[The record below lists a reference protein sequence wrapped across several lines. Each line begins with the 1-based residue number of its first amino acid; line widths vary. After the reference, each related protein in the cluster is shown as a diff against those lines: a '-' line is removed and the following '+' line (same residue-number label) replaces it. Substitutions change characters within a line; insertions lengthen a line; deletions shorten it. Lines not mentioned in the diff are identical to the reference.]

1 MLKKDLYANLYI
13 LTALI
18 LTGSVAYYVFVLQ
31 KDITDSF
38 NQDPRIVQV
47 SASQSTKG
55 QQIVKNVIG
64 MGYARNQ
71 NQYNFFKNE
80 LRRVFPEW
88 QKGHQA
94 LVNGSEELNIE
105 QPVQTDEYV
114 QLLEDL
120 KFLFFDINSNT
131 LNVLDLPFTEN
142 RVDTDINYAA
152 LRRSIQQ
159 LVNSIR
165 DYQEATD
172 NITDYFVENAQNRGA
187 SLGLAEYVGFSAFII
202 IFIVQGIFI
211 FRPLVKLASDNYLS
225 ANKAFIKVKK
235 SEQQLKI
242 NFQKQKLINKKLFL
256 SRKELEEKNQKLIES
271 EAKLLKSSEEQIKI
285 NERLIAAQDELN
297 LAYKKLQ
304 DSEVEIREL
313 ADKQLQDNEK
323 LFLAEKKLQSIL
335 EQEQKSKEELANAL
349 NSLKSAQSQL
359 VHSEKMASLGQ
370 LTAGIAHEIN
380 NPINFISSG
389 MVSLKMSIEAM
400 REIAEEYTR
409 IDDGD
414 DPEEVLESVKEL
426 KEEHE
431 YDEIVDELDDLIND
445 INYGVQRTIEI
456 VKGLRVFSRLDE
468 EEVKNANINE
478 NIDATLTLLRNKT
491 KGKIEITKH
500 YDESMNEIECYP
512 GQLNQVFMNILNN
525 AVQAMPD
532 EKKDGEITI
541 YTEEAENEVYIRIKD
556 NGVGIPDEIKDRIW
570 EPFFTTKE
578 VGVGT
583 GLGMS
588 ITYGIVEKHGG
599 KIDLTSEVGKGTE
612 FVITLPKKVVVAKK
626 KEEQVAEESN

>member
-1 MLKKDLYANLYI
+1 MLKKDLYANVYI
-13 LTALI
+13 LTALVLI
-18 LTGSVAYYVFVLQ
+18 GAVAYYVFVLQ
-31 KDITDSF
+31 KEIKNSF
-38 NQDPRIVQV
+38 NQDPRLVQI
-47 SASQSTKG
+47 AADQTALG
-55 QQIVKNVIG
+55 QQIVKSAVG

-71 NQYNFFKNE
+71 TQFDYFKNE
-80 LRRVFPEW
+80 LRRTYPRWV
-88 QKGHQA
+88 KGHQA
-94 LVNGSEELNIE
+94 LINGDEDLNIG
-105 QPVQTDEYV
+105 QPSQTDEYLAL
-114 QLLEDL
+114 QDEL
-120 KFLFFDINSNT
+120 KFLFFDMNSNAR
-131 LNVLDLPFTEN
+131 NALDASFSLDETNIN
-142 RVDTDINYAA
+142 RLS
-152 LRRSIQQ
+152 LRKAISG
-159 LVNSIR
+159 LVNAVDKYEEGADGLTS
-165 DYQEATD
+165 
-172 NITDYFVENAQNRGA
+172 YFVDNAQNRGA
-187 SLGLAEYVGFSAFII
+187 SIGLAEYVGFS
-202 IFIVQGIFI
+202 IFIGIFLVQGFFI
-211 FRPLVKLASDNYLS
+211 FRPLVKLASENYLS
-225 ANKAFIKVKK
+225 ANKAFVKVKK

-242 NFQKQKLINKKLFL
+242 NFQKQKLINKKLYL
-256 SRKELEEKNQKLIES
+256 SRKELEEKNLKLEES
-271 EAKLLKSSEEQIKI
+271 ESKLLKSSEEQIKI

-323 LFLAEKKLQSIL
+323 LFLAEKKLQATL
-335 EQEQKSKEELANAL
+335 EKEQKSKEELAKAL
-349 NSLKSAQSQL
+349 DSLKGAQSQL

-400 REIAEEYTR
+400 REISEEYTR
-409 IDDGD
+409 LDDGD
-414 DPEEVLESVKEL
+414 DPEDVLEAVKEL

-468 EEVKNANINE
+468 EEAKNANVNE

-500 YDESMNEIECYP
+500 YDESMKEIECYP

-532 EKKDGEITI
+532 EKKDAEIKI
-541 YTEEAENEVYIRIKD
+541 YTEEADNEVYVRIKD
-556 NGVGIPDEIKDRIW
+556 NGVGIPDEIKNRIW

-588 ITYGIVEKHGG
+588 ITYGIIEKHGG
-599 KIDLTSEVGKGTE
+599 KIELASEVGKGTE
-612 FVITLPKKVVVAKK
+612 FVITLPKKITPIKK
-626 KEEQVAEESN
+626 KEDKEVAESN

>member
-13 LTALI
+13 LTAVVLI
-18 LTGSVAYYVFVLQ
+18 GAVAYYIFVLQ
-31 KDITDSF
+31 KQIVDSF
-38 NQDPRIVQV
+38 NQDPQVVQI
-47 SASQSTKG
+47 ANDQSRMG
-55 QQIVKNVIG
+55 QQIVKNAIG
-64 MGYARNQ
+64 MGYARTQ
-71 NQYNFFKNE
+71 GQFDFFRNE
-80 LRRVFPEW
+80 LARVHPEW
-88 QKGHQA
+88 VKGHQA
-94 LVNGSEELNIE
+94 LLNGSEELNLT
-105 QPVQTDEYV
+105 QPVQSDEYL
-114 QLLEDL
+114 QLQEEL
-120 KFLFFDINSNT
+120 KFLYFDLNSNT
-131 LNVLDLPFTEN
+131 SNVLEIPFTEN

-152 LRRSIQQ
+152 LRRSITQ
-159 LVNSIR
+159 LVRSSR
-165 DYQEATD
+165 GYQDASE
-172 NITDYFVENAQNRGA
+172 NITTYFVSNAQNRGT
-187 SLGLAEYVGFSAFII
+187 SLGLAEYVGFAAFFLICI
-202 IFIVQGIFI
+202 LQGTFI
-211 FRPLVKLASDNYLS
+211 FRPLVKLASENYLS
-225 ANKAFIKVKK
+225 ANKAFVKVQK
-235 SEQQLKI
+235 SEQQLKV
-242 NFQKQKLINKKLFL
+242 NFQKQKLINKKLYL
-256 SRKELEEKNQKLIES
+256 SRKELESKNNKLQES

-323 LFLAEKKLQSIL
+323 LFLAEKKLQNLL
-335 EQEQKSKEELANAL
+335 ENEQKSKEDLANAL
-349 NSLKSAQSQL
+349 QSLKGAQSQL

-414 DPEEVLESVKEL
+414 EAEEVLASVKEL

-445 INYGVQRTIEI
+445 VNYGVQRTIEI

-468 EEVKNANINE
+468 EEAKNANINE

-500 YDESMNEIECYP
+500 YDESMNDIECYP

-525 AVQAMPD
+525 AVQAMPE
-532 EKKDGEITI
+532 EKKDAEITI
-541 YTEEAENEVYIRIKD
+541 YTEEDKDGVVIRLKD
-556 NGVGIPDEIKDRIW
+556 NGIGIPDEIKDRIW

-588 ITYGIVEKHGG
+588 ITYGIIEKHGG
-599 KIDLTSEVGKGTE
+599 KIDLVSEVGKGTE
-612 FVITLPKKVVVAKK
+612 FIINLPKKVVPAKK
-626 KEEQVAEESN
+626 KEEEVAESN

>member
-1 MLKKDLYANLYI
+1 MLKKDLYANVYI
-13 LTALI
+13 LTALVLI
-18 LTGSVAYYVFVLQ
+18 GAVGYYVFVLQ
-31 KDITDSF
+31 KEITDSF
-38 NQDPRIVQV
+38 NQDPQIVQI
-47 SASQSTKG
+47 STDQSRLG
-55 QQIVKNVIG
+55 QQIVKNAIG

-71 NQYNFFKNE
+71 SQFDFFRNE
-80 LRRVFPEW
+80 MTRIYPLW
-88 QKGHQA
+88 QQGHQA
-94 LVNGSEELNIE
+94 LIDGSETLNISKPAE
-105 QPVQTDEYV
+105 TDEYL
-114 QLLEDL
+114 QLQEDL
-120 KFLFFDINSNT
+120 RFLYFNVNSNT
-131 LNVLDLPFTEN
+131 SNILEIPFTEN
-142 RVDTDINYAA
+142 RVDTDVNYAA
-152 LRRSIQQ
+152 LRRTIEQ
-159 LVNSIR
+159 LVRSSKG
-165 DYQEATD
+165 YQDATEK
-172 NITDYFVENAQNRGA
+172 ITAYFVDNAQNRGT
-187 SLGLAEYVGFSAFII
+187 SLGLAEIVGFVTFVL
-202 IFIVQGIFI
+202 IFIVQGVFI

-242 NFQKQKLINKKLFL
+242 NFQKQKLINKKLYL
-256 SRKELEEKNQKLIES
+256 SRKELEEKNNKLKES

-323 LFLAEKKLQSIL
+323 LFLAEKKLQSTL
-335 EQEQKSKEELANAL
+335 EKEQKSKEELGNAL

-389 MVSLKMSIEAM
+389 MVSLKMSIESM
-400 REIAEEYTR
+400 REIAEEYAR
-409 IDDGD
+409 IDDGED
-414 DPEEVLESVKEL
+414 AKEVLESVKEL

-468 EEVKNANINE
+468 EEAKNANINE

-500 YDESMNEIECYP
+500 YDESMKEIECYP

-525 AVQAMPD
+525 AVQAMPE
-532 EKKDGEITI
+532 EKKDAEITI
-541 YTEEAENEVYIRIKD
+541 YTEEAKSEVMIRIKD

-588 ITYGIVEKHGG
+588 ITYGIIEKHGG
-599 KIDLTSEVGKGTE
+599 KIELSSELGKGTE
-612 FVITLPKKVVVAKK
+612 FVITLPKKITVVKK
-626 KEEQVAEESN
+626 ATEEVAESN

>member
-1 MLKKDLYANLYI
+1 MLKKDLYINVFIA
-13 LTALI
+13 TAAVLI
-18 LTGSVAYYVFVLQ
+18 LSVAYYVFVLQ
-31 KDITDSF
+31 KQIFESF
-38 NQDPRIVQV
+38 NQDPRLVQI
-47 SASQSTKG
+47 SASQSTMG
-55 QQIVKNVIG
+55 QQIVKNALG
-64 MGYARNQ
+64 MGGYARNEG
-71 NQYNFFKNE
+71 QYEFFKKE
-80 LRRVFPEW
+80 LAEIYPEW

-94 LVNGSEELNIE
+94 LVDGSDSLNIAR
-105 QPVQTDEYV
+105 PVQSDEYLALQENIKFLYFDV
-114 QLLEDL
+114 NSAAANLLEIPYPQN
-120 KFLFFDINSNT
+120 K
-131 LNVLDLPFTEN
+131 
-142 RVDTDINYAA
+142 VDTDVNYGA
-152 LRRSIQQ
+152 LRRVVSQ
-159 LVNSIR
+159 LVNRIKEYETAS
-165 DYQEATD
+165 DE
-172 NITDYFVENAQNRGA
+172 ITEYFVDNAQNRG
-187 SLGLAEYVGFSAFII
+187 SSIGLAEYVGFTCFVAVFVLLGV
-202 IFIVQGIFI
+202 FIV
-211 FRPLVKLASDNYLS
+211 RPLVKLASDNYLS
-225 ANKAFIKVKK
+225 ANKAFVKVKK

-242 NFQKQKLINKKLFL
+242 NFQKQKLINRKLHQ
-256 SRKELEEKNQKLIES
+256 SRKELEENNNRLKES
-271 EAKLLKSSEEQIKI
+271 EGKLMKSSEEQIKI
-285 NERLIAAQDELN
+285 NERLISAQEELN

-304 DSEVEIREL
+304 DSETEIREL

-335 EQEQKSKEELANAL
+335 ENEKKSKEELGDAL
-349 NSLKSAQSQL
+349 NHLKSAQSQL

-389 MVSLKMSIEAM
+389 MVSLKMSIESL

-409 IDDGD
+409 LDDGD
-414 DPEEVLESVKEL
+414 DPDDILEAVREL

-468 EEVKNANINE
+468 EEAKNANVNE

-491 KGKIEITKH
+491 KGKIEITRH
-500 YDESMNEIECYP
+500 YDDSMKEIECYP

-541 YTEEAENEVYIRIKD
+541 YTEETDEEVYIRIKD
-556 NGVGIPDEIKDRIW
+556 NGVGIPEEIKDRIW

-588 ITYGIVEKHGG
+588 ITYGIIEKHGG
-599 KIDLTSEVGKGTE
+599 KIDLSSEIGVGTE
-612 FVITLPKKVVVAKK
+612 FVITLPKKIPFIQNKT
-626 KEEQVAEESN
+626 EEVAESN

>member
-1 MLKKDLYANLYI
+1 MLKKDLYANVYI
-13 LTALI
+13 LTALVLI
-18 LTGSVAYYVFVLQ
+18 GAVAYYVFVLQ
-31 KDITDSF
+31 KEITNSF
-38 NQDPRIVQV
+38 NQDPKIVQV
-47 SASQSTKG
+47 SANQTTMG
-55 QQIVKNVIG
+55 QQIVKAALG
-64 MGYARNQ
+64 MGYAKTPQ
-71 NQYNFFKNE
+71 QFTFFKNE
-80 LRRVFPEW
+80 LSRVYPEW
-88 QKGHQA
+88 QKGHQS
-94 LVNGSEELNIE
+94 LINGDADLGLS
-105 QPVQTDEYV
+105 QPSQTDEYLAL
-114 QLLEDL
+114 QKDL
-120 KFLFFDINSNT
+120 NFLYFDMNTNTSNI
-131 LNVLDLPFTEN
+131 LDVNFTEN
-142 RVDTDINYAA
+142 QTDLNYLA
-152 LRRSIQQ
+152 LRRSIEA
-159 LVNSIR
+159 LVNTVR
-165 DYQEATD
+165 RYDDATD
-172 NITDYFVENAQNRGA
+172 TITDYFVSNAQNRGA
-187 SLGLAEYVGFSAFII
+187 SLGLAEYVGFS
-202 IFIVQGIFI
+202 IFVGIFLVQGFFI

-225 ANKAFIKVKK
+225 ANKAFMKVKK

-242 NFQKQKLINKKLFL
+242 NFQKQKLINKKLYL
-256 SRKELEEKNQKLIES
+256 SRKELEEKNLRLEES
-271 EAKLLKSSEEQIKI
+271 ESKLLKSSEEQIKI

-323 LFLAEKKLQSIL
+323 LFLAEKKLQSLL
-335 EQEQKSKEELANAL
+335 ENEQKSKEELSNAL
-349 NSLKSAQSQL
+349 DSLKGAQSQL

-409 IDDGD
+409 LDDGD
-414 DPEEVLESVKEL
+414 DPKDVLQGVKEL

-468 EEVKNANINE
+468 EEAKNANVNE

-500 YDESMNEIECYP
+500 YDESMHDIECYP

-532 EKKDGEITI
+532 DKKDAEITI
-541 YTEEAENEVYIRIKD
+541 YTEEADNEVFVRIKD
-556 NGVGIPDEIKDRIW
+556 NGIGIPDEIKNRIW

-588 ITYGIVEKHGG
+588 ITYGIIEKHGG
-599 KIDLTSEVGKGTE
+599 KIDLSSEVGKGTE
-612 FVITLPKKVVVAKK
+612 FVITLPKKITTIKK
-626 KEEQVAEESN
+626 KEDKEVAESN

>member
-1 MLKKDLYANLYI
+1 MNVYI
-13 LTALI
+13 LTLI
-18 LTGSVAYYVFVLQ
+18 ILIGAVGYYVFVLQ
-31 KDITDSF
+31 REITNSF
-38 NQDPRIVQV
+38 NQDPKLVQI
-47 SASQSTKG
+47 SAQQGTLG
-55 QQIVKNVIG
+55 QQIVKNALG
-64 MGYARNQ
+64 MGYSETEK
-71 NQYNFFKNE
+71 NFDYFKNE
-80 LRRVFPEW
+80 LKRIYPEW

-94 LVNGSEELNIE
+94 LIQGDDELQIDKPYE
-105 QPVQTDEYV
+105 SDEYS
-114 QLLEDL
+114 QLQEDL
-120 KFLFFDINSNT
+120 KFLFFDMNT
-131 LNVLDLPFTEN
+131 NAKNVLDAQFTEN
-142 RVDTDINYAA
+142 RTDVSFLG
-152 LRRSIQQ
+152 LRRSIEA
-159 LVNSIR
+159 LVNTVR
-165 DYQEATD
+165 KYDDGAD
-172 NITDYFVENAQNRGA
+172 KITAYFVDNATNRGS
-187 SLGLAEYVGFSAFII
+187 SLGLGEYVGFI
-202 IFIVQGIFI
+202 IFIGIFILQGVFI

-225 ANKAFIKVKK
+225 ANKAFMKVKK

-242 NFQKQKLINKKLFL
+242 NFQKQKLINKKLYL
-256 SRKELEEKNQKLIES
+256 SRKELEEKNLRLEES
-271 EAKLLKSSEEQIKI
+271 ETKLLKSSEEQIKI
-285 NERLIAAQDELN
+285 NERLISAQDELN

-304 DSEVEIREL
+304 NSETEIREL

-323 LFLAEKKLQSIL
+323 LFLAEKKLQSL
-335 EQEQKSKEELANAL
+335 LDNEKKSKEELEKAL
-349 NSLKSAQSQL
+349 VSLKGAQSQL

-409 IDDGD
+409 LDDGD
-414 DPEEVLESVKEL
+414 DPEDVLEAVKEL

-445 INYGVQRTIEI
+445 INYGVSRTIEI

-468 EEVKNANINE
+468 EEAKNANVNE

-491 KGKIEITKH
+491 KGKIEIVKH
-500 YDESMNEIECYP
+500 YDTSMKEIECYP

-532 EKKDGEITI
+532 EKKDGEIKI
-541 YTEEAENEVYIRIKD
+541 YTEENDEGVIVRIKD
-556 NGVGIPDEIKDRIW
+556 NGVGIPEEIKDRIW

-588 ITYGIVEKHGG
+588 ITYGIIEKHGG
-599 KIDLTSEVGKGTE
+599 KIELMSEVGKGTE
-612 FVITLPKKVVVAKK
+612 FVISLPKRIIHVKR
-626 KEEQVAEESN
+626 KEDQEVAESN

>member
-1 MLKKDLYANLYI
+1 
-13 LTALI
+13 TSLI
-18 LTGSVAYYVFVLQ
+18 NT
-31 KDITDSF
+31 
-38 NQDPRIVQV
+38 
-47 SASQSTKG
+47 
-55 QQIVKNVIG
+55 
-64 MGYARNQ
+64 
-71 NQYNFFKNE
+71 
-80 LRRVFPEW
+80 LRRYSD
-88 QKGHQA
+88 A
-94 LVNGSEELNIE
+94 
-105 QPVQTDEYV
+105 T
-114 QLLEDL
+114 
-120 KFLFFDINSNT
+120 T
-131 LNVLDLPFTEN
+131 NV
-142 RVDTDINYAA
+142 
-152 LRRSIQQ
+152 
-159 LVNSIR
+159 
-165 DYQEATD
+165 
-172 NITDYFVENAQNRGA
+172 TDYFVDTAQNRGA
-187 SLGLAEYVGFSAFII
+187 SLGLAEYVGFSLFVG
-202 IFIVQGIFI
+202 IFLVQGFFI
-211 FRPLVKLASDNYLS
+211 FRPLVKLASENYLS
-225 ANKAFIKVKK
+225 ANKAFVKVKK

-242 NFQKQKLINKKLFL
+242 NFQKQKLINKKLYL
-256 SRKELEEKNQKLIES
+256 SRKELEEKNLKLEES

-285 NERLIAAQDELN
+285 NERLISAQDELN

-323 LFLAEKKLQSIL
+323 LFLAEKKLQSLL
-335 EQEQKSKEELANAL
+335 ENEQKSREELSNAL
-349 NSLKSAQSQL
+349 DSLKGAQSQL

-409 IDDGD
+409 IDDGED
-414 DPEEVLESVKEL
+414 AEEVLESVKEL

-445 INYGVQRTIEI
+445 INYGVTRTIEI

-468 EEVKNANINE
+468 EEAKNANVNE

-500 YDESMNEIECYP
+500 YDESMHDIECYP

-532 EKKDGEITI
+532 DKKDAEITI
-541 YTEEAENEVYIRIKD
+541 YTEEADNEVFVRIKD
-556 NGVGIPDEIKDRIW
+556 NGVGIPEELKNRIW

-588 ITYGIVEKHGG
+588 ITYGIIEKHGG

-612 FVITLPKKVVVAKK
+612 FVINLPKKITPIKK
-626 KEEQVAEESN
+626 KEEEVAESN

>member
-1 MLKKDLYANLYI
+1 MLKKDLFANVYI
-13 LTALI
+13 LTALVLI
-18 LTGSVAYYVFVLQ
+18 GAVAYYVFVLQ
-31 KDITDSF
+31 KQIIDSF
-38 NQDPRIVQV
+38 NQDPKVVEV
-47 SASQSTKG
+47 SAGQSTMA
-55 QQIVKNVIG
+55 QQIVKNAIG
-64 MGYARNQ
+64 MGYSRYEAQ
-71 NQYNFFKNE
+71 FDYFKKE
-80 LRRVFPEW
+80 LRRVYPQW

-94 LVNGSEELNIE
+94 LINGSDELRISK
-105 QPVQTDEYV
+105 PADSDEYT
-114 QLLEDL
+114 QLQEDL
-120 KFLFFDINSNT
+120 KFLFFDINST
-131 LNVLDLPFTEN
+131 TSNVLEVTFSEN
-142 RVDTDINYAA
+142 QVDTDLNYAS
-152 LRRSIQQ
+152 LRRSITQ
-159 LVNSIR
+159 LVNSLR
-165 DYQEATD
+165 KYEDASAKVT
-172 NITDYFVENAQNRGA
+172 TYFVSNAQERGT
-187 SLGLAEYVGFSAFII
+187 SLGLAEYVGFATFVL
-202 IFIVQGIFI
+202 IFIVQGAFI
-211 FRPLVKLASDNYLS
+211 VRPLVKLASDNYLS

-242 NFQKQKLINKKLFL
+242 NFQKQKLINKKLYQ
-256 SRKELEEKNQKLIES
+256 SRMELEEKNNKLIES
-271 EAKLLKSSEEQIKI
+271 ESKLLKSSEEQIKI
-285 NERLIAAQDELN
+285 NERLISAQDELN

-323 LFLAEKKLQSIL
+323 LFLAEKKLQNLL
-335 EQEQKSKEELANAL
+335 ENEQKSREELSNAL
-349 NSLKSAQSQL
+349 SNLKGAQSQL

-400 REIAEEYTR
+400 REIAEEYAR
-409 IDDGD
+409 IDDGED
-414 DPEEVLESVKEL
+414 AEEVIESVKDL

-468 EEVKNANINE
+468 EEAKNANVNE

-500 YDESMNEIECYP
+500 YDESMKEIECYP

-525 AVQAMPD
+525 AVQAMPE
-532 EKKDGEITI
+532 EKKDAEITI
-541 YTEEAENEVYIRIKD
+541 YTEESDTGVMIRMKD
-556 NGVGIPDEIKDRIW
+556 NGVGIPDELKDRIW

-588 ITYGIVEKHGG
+588 ITYGIIEKHGG
-599 KIDLTSEVGKGTE
+599 KIDLTSELGKGTE
-612 FVITLPKKVVVAKK
+612 FVITLPKKISPLNKSENQEVA
-626 KEEQVAEESN
+626 QSN

>member
-1 MLKKDLYANLYI
+1 MLKKDLYANVYI
-13 LTALI
+13 LTALVLI
-18 LTGSVAYYVFVLQ
+18 GAIAYYVFVLQ
-31 KDITDSF
+31 KEIKDSF

-47 SASQSTKG
+47 SADQAAMG
-55 QQIVKNVIG
+55 QQIVKSAVG

-71 NQYNFFKNE
+71 AQFDYFKKE
-80 LRRVFPEW
+80 LRRVYPQW
-88 QKGHQA
+88 VKGHQA
-94 LVNGSEELNIE
+94 LIQGDQDLNIS
-105 QPVQTDEYV
+105 QPSQSDEYV
-114 QLLEDL
+114 ALQDEL
-120 KFLFFDINSNT
+120 KFLFFDMNSNT
-131 LNVLDLPFTEN
+131 RNALDASFSMDESNIN
-142 RVDTDINYAA
+142 RLSLRKAISGLINSVDKYEEGVDK
-152 LRRSIQQ
+152 
-159 LVNSIR
+159 
-165 DYQEATD
+165 
-172 NITDYFVENAQNRGA
+172 ITNYFVDNAQNRGA
-187 SLGLAEYVGFSAFII
+187 SIGLAEYVGFS
-202 IFIVQGIFI
+202 IFIGIFLVQGFFI
-211 FRPLVKLASDNYLS
+211 FRPLVKLASENYLS
-225 ANKAFIKVKK
+225 ANKAFVKVKK

-256 SRKELEEKNQKLIES
+256 SRKELEEKNNKLKES

-323 LFLAEKKLQSIL
+323 LFLAEKKLQSLL
-335 EQEQKSKEELANAL
+335 ENEQKSKEELANAL
-349 NSLKSAQSQL
+349 SSLKGAQSQL

-400 REIAEEYTR
+400 REISEEYTR
-409 IDDGD
+409 LDDGD
-414 DPEEVLESVKEL
+414 DPEDVLEAVKEL

-468 EEVKNANINE
+468 EEAKNANINE

-500 YDESMNEIECYP
+500 YDESMHDIECYP

-525 AVQAMPD
+525 AVQAMPE
-532 EKKDGEITI
+532 EKKDAEITI
-541 YTEEAENEVYIRIKD
+541 YTEEADNEVFVRIKD
-556 NGVGIPDEIKDRIW
+556 NGVGIPEEIKNRIW

-588 ITYGIVEKHGG
+588 ITYGIIEKHGG
-599 KIDLTSEVGKGTE
+599 KIELASEVGKGTE
-612 FVITLPKKVVVAKK
+612 FVITLPKKITPIKQ
-626 KEEQVAEESN
+626 KEDKEVAESN

>member
-1 MLKKDLYANLYI
+1 MLKKDLYANVYI
-13 LTALI
+13 LTALV
-18 LTGSVAYYVFVLQ
+18 LVGAVAYYVFILQ
-31 KDITDSF
+31 KEITNSF
-38 NQDPRIVQV
+38 NQDPKVVQV
-47 SASQSTKG
+47 SASQSTMA
-55 QQIVKNVIG
+55 QQIVKSALG
-64 MGYARNQ
+64 MRYAESQ
-71 NQYNFFKNE
+71 KNFDFFRNE
-80 LRRVFPEW
+80 LSRVYPQW
-88 QKGHQA
+88 QKGHLALINGDSELRLSQPAQSEEYLNLQNELKLTFLDMKNNVSNILDVKYTQNRSDVNFLSLQRSIEA
-94 LVNGSEELNIE
+94 LVNGLRKY
-105 QPVQTDEYV
+105 QTD
-114 QLLEDL
+114 
-120 KFLFFDINSNT
+120 
-131 LNVLDLPFTEN
+131 
-142 RVDTDINYAA
+142 
-152 LRRSIQQ
+152 
-159 LVNSIR
+159 
-165 DYQEATD
+165 TD
-172 NITDYFVENAQNRGA
+172 NITEYFVNTAQSRGT
-187 SLGLAEYVGFSAFII
+187 SLGLAEYVGFS
-202 IFIVQGIFI
+202 IFVGIFLVQGFFI

-225 ANKAFIKVKK
+225 ANKAFVKVKK

-256 SRKELEEKNQKLIES
+256 SRKELEEKNSKLEES
-271 EAKLLKSSEEQIKI
+271 ESKLLRSSEEQIKI
-285 NERLIAAQDELN
+285 NERLISAQDELN

-323 LFLAEKKLQSIL
+323 LFLAEKKLQSLL
-335 EQEQKSKEELANAL
+335 ENEQKSKEELSNAL
-349 NSLKSAQSQL
+349 NSLKGAQSQL

-400 REIAEEYTR
+400 REISEEYTR
-409 IDDGD
+409 LDEGD
-414 DPEEVLESVKEL
+414 KADEVLESVKEL

-431 YDEIVDELDDLIND
+431 YEEIVDELDDLIND

-468 EEVKNANINE
+468 EEAKNANVNE

-500 YDESMNEIECYP
+500 YDETMHDIECYP

-525 AVQAMPD
+525 AVQAMPED
-532 EKKDGEITI
+532 RKDAEITI
-541 YTEEAENEVYIRIKD
+541 YTEEAEKEVMVRIKD
-556 NGVGIPDEIKDRIW
+556 NGVGIPDEIKGRIW

-588 ITYGIVEKHGG
+588 ITYGIIEKHGG
-599 KIDLTSEVGKGTE
+599 KIDLSSEVGKGTE
-612 FVITLPKKVVVAKK
+612 FVITLPKKITPIKK
-626 KEEQVAEESN
+626 KENEEVAESN

>member
-1 MLKKDLYANLYI
+1 MLKKDLYSNVYI
-13 LTALI
+13 LTALVLI
-18 LTGSVAYYVFVLQ
+18 GAVAYYVFVLQ
-31 KDITDSF
+31 KEIKDSF
-38 NQDPRIVQV
+38 NQDPQIVQV
-47 SASQSTKG
+47 SADQAAKG
-55 QQIVKNVIG
+55 QQIVKAAIG

-71 NQYNFFKNE
+71 GQFDYFKNE
-80 LRRVFPEW
+80 LRRVYPQW
-88 QKGHQA
+88 VKGHQA
-94 LVNGSEELNIE
+94 LINGDEELSIS
-105 QPVQTDEYV
+105 QPSQTDEYLAL
-114 QLLEDL
+114 QDEL
-120 KFLFFDINSNT
+120 KFLFFDMNSNT
-131 LNVLDLPFTEN
+131 SNVMDVTFSLDDGNIN
-142 RVDTDINYAA
+142 RIS
-152 LRRSIQQ
+152 LRKSIEG
-159 LVNSIR
+159 LVNAVRS
-165 DYQEATD
+165 YEEGMD
-172 NITDYFVENAQNRGA
+172 NITSYFVNNAQNRGA
-187 SLGLAEYVGFSAFII
+187 SIGLAEYVGFS
-202 IFIVQGIFI
+202 IFIGIFLVQGFFI
-211 FRPLVKLASDNYLS
+211 FRPLVKLASENYLS
-225 ANKAFIKVKK
+225 ANKAFVKVKK

-242 NFQKQKLINKKLFL
+242 NFQKQKLINKKLYL
-256 SRKELEEKNQKLIES
+256 SRKELEEKNTKLEES

-323 LFLAEKKLQSIL
+323 LFLAEKKLQATL
-335 EQEQKSKEELANAL
+335 EKEQKSKEELANAL

-400 REIAEEYTR
+400 RDIAEEYTR
-409 IDDGD
+409 LDDGD
-414 DPEEVLESVKEL
+414 DPKEVLESVKEL

-468 EEVKNANINE
+468 EEAKNANVNE

-500 YDESMNEIECYP
+500 YDESMHDIECYP

-532 EKKDGEITI
+532 EKKDAEITI
-541 YTEEAENEVYIRIKD
+541 YTEEADNEVYVRIKD
-556 NGVGIPDEIKDRIW
+556 NGIGIPDEIKNRIW

-612 FVITLPKKVVVAKK
+612 FVITLPKKITLVKK
-626 KEEQVAEESN
+626 KEDKEVAESN